1 MKLTEILNKPA
12 EWKWFKTSTNK
23 WIALF
28 IIDDNK
34 YVFQAQ
40 TKSMSGMKKR
50 WHITFEI
57 RGTGGK
63 PHDISKTGNEFK
75 VFATVAEILNEY
87 LKKVKPEIF
96 WFTAKEPSRAKLYD
110 RFAKLIVRKHSKYKA
125 VSSVNNNK
133 KFYEFEKKK

>member
-12 EWKWFKTSTNK
+12 KWKWFKTNWRE

-28 IIDDNK
+28 IIEDNK
-34 YVFQAQ
+34 YVFKAETDDMERYQ
-40 TKSMSGMKKR
+40 
-50 WHITFEI
+50 ITFEI

-63 PHDISKTGNEFK
+63 PHDISKTGSEFK

-87 LKKVKPEIF
+87 LKKVKPDNF

-110 RFAKLIVRKHSKYKA
+110 RFAKLIVRKHPKYKA
-125 VSSVNNNK
+125 VSNVKSNQ
-133 KFYEFEKKK
+133 KFYEFEKK

>member
-1 MKLTEILNKPA
+1 MKLLEVLNKPA
-12 EWKWFKTSTNK
+12 EWKWFLKAPREWK
-23 WIALF
+23 ALF
-28 IIDDNK
+28 TIDDNK
-34 YVFQAQ
+34 YVFKAE
-40 TKSMSGMKKR
+40 TSDMER
-50 WHITFEI
+50 WQITFEI
-57 RGTGGK
+57 RGAGGK

-87 LKKVKPEIF
+87 LKKVKPDNF

-133 KFYEFEKKK
+133 KFYEFEKKN

>member
-1 MKLTEILNKPA
+1 MKLLEVLNKPA
-12 EWKWFKTSTNK
+12 EWKWFKTSSRQWT
-23 WIALF
+23 ALF
-28 IIDDNK
+28 IIDNNK
-34 YVFQAQ
+34 YVFQAETSDMETWQ
-40 TKSMSGMKKR
+40 
-50 WHITFEI
+50 ITFEI

-87 LKKVKPEIF
+87 LKKVEPEIF

-110 RFAKLIVRKHSKYKA
+110 RFAKLIVRKHRKYKA

-133 KFYEFEKKK
+133 KFYEFEKK

>member
-1 MKLTEILNKPA
+1 MKLLEVLNKPA
-12 EWKWFKTSTNK
+12 EWKWFLKAPREWK
-23 WIALF
+23 ALF
-28 IIDDNK
+28 TIDDNK
-34 YVFQAQ
+34 YVFQAE
-40 TKSMSGMKKR
+40 TSDMER
-50 WHITFEI
+50 WQITFEI
-57 RGTGGK
+57 RGAGGK

-110 RFAKLIVRKHSKYKA
+110 RFAKLIVIKHRKYKA

>member
-1 MKLTEILNKPA
+1 MKLLEVLNKPA
-12 EWKWFKTSTNK
+12 EWKWFLKAPREWK
-23 WIALF
+23 ALF
-28 IIDDNK
+28 TIDDNK
-34 YVFQAQ
+34 YVFKAE
-40 TKSMSGMKKR
+40 TSDMER
-50 WHITFEI
+50 WQITFEI
-57 RGTGGK
+57 RGAGGK

>member
-12 EWKWFKTSTNK
+12 EWKWFKTSSRQWK
-23 WIALF
+23 ALF
-28 IIDDNK
+28 TIDDNK
-34 YVFQAQ
+34 YVFKAE
-40 TKSMSGMKKR
+40 TSDMER
-50 WHITFEI
+50 WQITFEI
-57 RGTGGK
+57 RGAGGK

-87 LKKVKPEIF
+87 LKKVEPEIF

-133 KFYEFEKKK
+133 KFYEFEKK

>member
-1 MKLTEILNKPA
+1 MKLLEVLNKPA
-12 EWKWFKTSTNK
+12 EWKWFKTSSREWK
-23 WIALF
+23 ALF
-28 IIDDNK
+28 TIDDNK
-34 YVFQAQ
+34 YVFKAE
-40 TKSMSGMKKR
+40 TSDMER
-50 WHITFEI
+50 WQITFEI
-57 RGTGGK
+57 RGAGGK

-87 LKKVKPEIF
+87 LKKVKPDIF

-110 RFAKLIVRKHSKYKA
+110 RFAKLIVRKHRKYKA

>member
-1 MKLTEILNKPA
+1 MKLLEVLNKPA
-12 EWKWFKTSTNK
+12 EWKWFKTSSREWK
-23 WIALF
+23 ALF
-28 IIDDNK
+28 TIDDNK
-34 YVFQAQ
+34 YVFKAE
-40 TKSMSGMKKR
+40 TSDMER
-50 WHITFEI
+50 WQITFEI
-57 RGTGGK
+57 RGTDGS

-110 RFAKLIVRKHSKYKA
+110 RFAKLIVIKHRKYKA

>member
-12 EWKWFKTSTNK
+12 EWKWFKTSSRQWT
-23 WIALF
+23 ALF

-34 YVFQAQ
+34 YVFQAE
-40 TKSMSGMKKR
+40 TSDMER
-50 WHITFEI
+50 WQITFEI

-87 LKKVKPEIF
+87 LKKVKPDIF

-110 RFAKLIVRKHSKYKA
+110 RFAKLIVRKHQKYKA

>member
-1 MKLTEILNKPA
+1 MKLLEVLNKPA
-12 EWKWFKTSTNK
+12 EWKWFLKAPREWK
-23 WIALF
+23 ALF
-28 IIDDNK
+28 TIDDNK
-34 YVFQAQ
+34 YVFKAE
-40 TKSMSGMKKR
+40 TSDMER
-50 WHITFEI
+50 WQITFEI
-57 RGTGGK
+57 RGAGGK

-110 RFAKLIVRKHSKYKA
+110 RFAKLIVRKHPKYKA
-125 VSSVNNNK
+125 VNSVSNNQ

>member
-1 MKLTEILNKPA
+1 MKLLEVLNKPA
-12 EWKWFKTSTNK
+12 EWKWFKTSSREWK
-23 WIALF
+23 ALF
-28 IIDDNK
+28 TIDDNK
-34 YVFQAQ
+34 YVFKAE
-40 TKSMSGMKKR
+40 TSDMER
-50 WHITFEI
+50 WQITFEI
-57 RGTGGK
+57 RGAGGK

-110 RFAKLIVRKHSKYKA
+110 RFAKLIVIKHRKYKA

>member
-1 MKLTEILNKPA
+1 MKLLEVLNKPA
-12 EWKWFKTSTNK
+12 EWKWFKTSSREWK
-23 WIALF
+23 ALF
-28 IIDDNK
+28 TIDDNK
-34 YVFQAQ
+34 YVFKAE
-40 TKSMSGMKKR
+40 TSDMER
-50 WHITFEI
+50 WQITFEI
-57 RGTGGK
+57 RGAGGK

-87 LKKVKPEIF
+87 LKKVEPEIF

-110 RFAKLIVRKHSKYKA
+110 RFAKLIVRKHQKYKA

>member
-12 EWKWFKTSTNK
+12 KWKWFKTNWRE

-28 IIDDNK
+28 IIEDNK
-34 YVFQAQ
+34 YVFKAETDDMERYQ
-40 TKSMSGMKKR
+40 
-50 WHITFEI
+50 ITFEI

-87 LKKVKPEIF
+87 LKKVEPEIF
-96 WFTAKEPSRAKLYD
+96 WFSAKEPSRAKLYD
-110 RFAKLIVRKHSKYKA
+110 RFAKLIVRKHPKYKA
-125 VSSVNNNK
+125 VSNVKSNQ
-133 KFYEFEKKK
+133 KFYEFEKK

>member
-12 EWKWFKTSTNK
+12 EWKWFKTSSRQWK
-23 WIALF
+23 ALF
-28 IIDDNK
+28 TIDDNK
-34 YVFQAQ
+34 YVFQAE
-40 TKSMSGMKKR
+40 TSDMER
-50 WHITFEI
+50 WQITFEI
-57 RGTGGK
+57 RGAGGK

-87 LKKVKPEIF
+87 LKKVKPDNF

-133 KFYEFEKKK
+133 KFYEFEKK

>member
-12 EWKWFKTSTNK
+12 EWKWFLKAPREWK
-23 WIALF
+23 ALF
-28 IIDDNK
+28 TIDDNK
-34 YVFQAQ
+34 YVFKAE
-40 TKSMSGMKKR
+40 TSDMER
-50 WHITFEI
+50 WQITFEI
-57 RGTGGK
+57 RGAGGK

-87 LKKVKPEIF
+87 LKKVEPDNF

-110 RFAKLIVRKHSKYKA
+110 RFAKLIVIKHRKYKA

>member
-1 MKLTEILNKPA
+1 MKLLEVLNKPA
-12 EWKWFKTSTNK
+12 EWKWFLKAPREWK
-23 WIALF
+23 ALF
-28 IIDDNK
+28 TIDDNK
-34 YVFQAQ
+34 YVFKAE
-40 TKSMSGMKKR
+40 TSDMER
-50 WHITFEI
+50 WQITFEI
-57 RGTGGK
+57 RGAGGK

-87 LKKVKPEIF
+87 LKKVKPDVF

>member
-1 MKLTEILNKPA
+1 MKLIEILNKPA
-12 EWKWFKTSTNK
+12 EWKWFLKAPREWK
-23 WIALF
+23 ALF
-28 IIDDNK
+28 TIDDNK
-34 YVFQAQ
+34 YVFKAE
-40 TKSMSGMKKR
+40 TSDMER
-50 WHITFEI
+50 WQITFEI
-57 RGTGGK
+57 RGAGGK

-87 LKKVKPEIF
+87 LKKVKPDNF

-110 RFAKLIVRKHSKYKA
+110 RFAKLIVRKHQKYKA

>member
-1 MKLTEILNKPA
+1 MKLLEVLNKPA
-12 EWKWFKTSTNK
+12 EWKWFLKAPREWK
-23 WIALF
+23 ALF
-28 IIDDNK
+28 TIDDNK
-34 YVFQAQ
+34 YVFKAE
-40 TKSMSGMKKR
+40 TSDMER
-50 WHITFEI
+50 WQITFEI
-57 RGTGGK
+57 RGAGGK

-75 VFATVAEILNEY
+75 VFATVAEIFNEY
-87 LKKVKPEIF
+87 LKKVEPDNF

>member
-12 EWKWFKTSTNK
+12 KWKWFKTNWREWT
-23 WIALF
+23 ALF

-34 YVFQAQ
+34 YVFKAETDDMERYQ
-40 TKSMSGMKKR
+40 
-50 WHITFEI
+50 ITFEI

-87 LKKVKPEIF
+87 LKKVKPDNF

-110 RFAKLIVRKHSKYKA
+110 RFAKLIVRKHPKYKA
-125 VSSVNNNK
+125 VSNVKSNQ
-133 KFYEFEKKK
+133 KFYEFEKK

>member
-1 MKLTEILNKPA
+1 MKLLEVLNKPA
-12 EWKWFKTSTNK
+12 EWKWFLKAPREWK
-23 WIALF
+23 ALF
-28 IIDDNK
+28 TIDDNK
-34 YVFQAQ
+34 YVFKAE
-40 TKSMSGMKKR
+40 TSDMER
-50 WHITFEI
+50 WQITFEI
-57 RGTGGK
+57 RGAGGK

-110 RFAKLIVRKHSKYKA
+110 RFAKLIVIKHRKYKA

>member
-1 MKLTEILNKPA
+1 MKLLEVLNKPA
-12 EWKWFKTSTNK
+12 EWKWFLKAPREWK
-23 WIALF
+23 ALF
-28 IIDDNK
+28 TIDDNK
-34 YVFQAQ
+34 YVFKAE
-40 TKSMSGMKKR
+40 TSDMER
-50 WHITFEI
+50 WQITFEI
-57 RGTGGK
+57 RGAGGK

-87 LKKVKPEIF
+87 LKKVKPDNF

>member
-1 MKLTEILNKPA
+1 MKLLEVLNKPA
-12 EWKWFKTSTNK
+12 EWKWFLKAPREWK
-23 WIALF
+23 ALF
-28 IIDDNK
+28 TIDDNK
-34 YVFQAQ
+34 YVFQAE
-40 TKSMSGMKKR
+40 TSDMER
-50 WHITFEI
+50 WQITFEI
-57 RGTGGK
+57 RGAGGK

-110 RFAKLIVRKHSKYKA
+110 RFAKLIVIKHRKYKA

-133 KFYEFEKKK
+133 KFYEFEKK